1 MNADDVVSIA
11 PPSEQLRLQIG
22 WDKRMG
28 ITSNPVRY
36 NKTAALLL
44 YWCEDDSDLATENE
58 VSGTTTYPRCVP
70 LLIHLCRSSICAK
83 SSKRNTIS
91 KYIRQL

>member
-1 MNADDVVSIA
+1 MTMNAGDTETIA
-11 PPSEQLRLQIG
+11 PPSEQLRLKIE

-44 YWCEDDSDLATENE
+44 YWCEEDSDLATGTE
-58 VSGTTTYPRCVP
+58 VRGMFS
-70 LLIHLCRSSICAK
+70 A
-83 SSKRNTIS
+83 
-91 KYIRQL
+91 QL